1 VHWGVLLLAVGVGN
15 ALIVTFVVVVAEQ
28 PFAFVTTTVYTPE
41 AAVVTL
47 VIEGADDDEVNPLG
61 PVQL

>member
-1 VHWGVLLLAVGVGN
+1 M
-15 ALIVTFVVVVAEQ
+15 VTFVVAVELH
-28 PFAFVTTTVYTPE
+28 PFPSVTVTVYIPE